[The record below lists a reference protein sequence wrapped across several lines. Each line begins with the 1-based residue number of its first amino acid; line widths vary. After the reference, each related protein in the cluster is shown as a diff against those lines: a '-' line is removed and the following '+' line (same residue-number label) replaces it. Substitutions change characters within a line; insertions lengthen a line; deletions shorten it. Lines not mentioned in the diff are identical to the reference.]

1 MGSIESEK
9 NYTVI
14 IGDIVDSRKLEGRG
28 KIQKRF
34 KEVLENIN
42 VKYSEK
48 IRSKF
53 RITLG
58 DEFQGLLMGT
68 ENVMQI
74 VNDIEYEMF
83 PVRFRFGIG
92 IGEIDTEINYENS
105 AEIDGPAYH
114 RARNMIRTVEQRES
128 QYGESGQ
135 NILICSGEES
145 ENPDRV
151 MNALLAASQA
161 LRSKWTQRQCEIVK
175 SYERNEENQYKT
187 AEALGISQSSV
198 SRALDNARFY
208 AYKTALDTISDTM
221 AHRENEKC

>member
-42 VKYSEK
+42 VKYSEN

-92 IGEIDTEINYENS
+92 IGEIDTEINYRESPNMGK
-105 AEIDGPAYH
+105 AGRIFLFVPE
-114 RARNMIRTVEQRES
+114 RNRRIRTE
-128 QYGESGQ
+128 
-135 NILICSGEES
+135 L
-145 ENPDRV
+145 
-151 MNALLAASQA
+151 
-161 LRSKWTQRQCEIVK
+161 
-175 SYERNEENQYKT
+175 
-187 AEALGISQSSV
+187 
-198 SRALDNARFY
+198 
-208 AYKTALDTISDTM
+208 
-221 AHRENEKC
+221 